1 MDSAIPLASSAGCP
15 FISNEP
21 DVKSTASIFNRTT
34 ALRDSTD
41 FDLMIVP
48 ARSSVLPIGRSIHVG
63 ALAHPLMVNDR
74 RVLRLVE
81 NILSEPI

>member
-1 MDSAIPLASSAGCP
+1 MRPDSA
-15 FISNEP
+15 F
-21 DVKSTASIFNRTT
+21 
-34 ALRDSTD
+34 LRDLNRDCSILERTGFVSLWTR

-48 ARSSVLPIGRSIHVG
+48 ARSSVLPVGRSIHVG

-81 NILSEPI
+81 NILSAPVRG